1 MAGLVGSRVERTVAP
16 GVLRRAC
23 ALAVVWVSTAG
34 ASITLFANLL
44 TAPDMADWAW
54 ALVAPWQD
62 WTPEFWDW
70 FAVRAGLTLPNWL
83 VPPLNFAVL
92 LMLTAVGVG
101 ILGQENRERMV
112 LKYPIL
118 QLLAGMVVMVTI
130 AYMLLAGQSQSS
142 GAEDIP
148 AATALVVLLAAAA
161 VSFSPPIAG
170 RGNLIKRL
178 WFMLA
183 GVGVLVGLNELSKLA
198 TRALG
203 P

>member
-1 MAGLVGSRVERTVAP
+1 MTP
-16 GVLRRAC
+16 GD
-23 ALAVVWVSTAG
+23 
-34 ASITLFANLL
+34 
-44 TAPDMADWAW
+44 P
-54 ALVAPWQD
+54 
-62 WTPEFWDW
+62 
-70 FAVRAGLTLPNWL
+70 
-83 VPPLNFAVL
+83 AVL
-92 LMLTAVGVG
+92 SPDRKGKRVRCWSNGGLRAPSRQEAPRQALYRRNRLTGAW
-101 ILGQENRERMV
+101 QREPGER
-112 LKYPIL
+112 
-118 QLLAGMVVMVTI
+118 
-130 AYMLLAGQSQSS
+130 S
-142 GAEDIP
+142 GAEDVP